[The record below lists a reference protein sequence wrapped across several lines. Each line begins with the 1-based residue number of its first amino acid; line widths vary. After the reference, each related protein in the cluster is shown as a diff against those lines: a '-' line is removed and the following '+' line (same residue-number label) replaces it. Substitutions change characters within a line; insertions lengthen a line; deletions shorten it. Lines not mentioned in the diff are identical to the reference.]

1 MEKARKPQKNQ
12 IAFYC
17 ILSSLVYTVCLVVI
31 KKFDLSITL
40 GIMISL
46 IPLITFILLIKRFIK
61 NINLMDEV
69 ERSIQL
75 EAAVWAFCLG
85 LLSLM
90 TLGLLDSV
98 ITLKKEYWGN
108 VSFMIPS
115 FYIFYF
121 IGILI
126 SRRKYRQI

>member
-1 MEKARKPQKNQ
+1 MEKARKPQNNQ

-17 ILSSLVYTVCLVVI
+17 ILSSLVYTVCLIVI
-31 KKFDLSITL
+31 KKFDLSSAL
-40 GIMISL
+40 GIMISF
-46 IPLITFILLIKRFIK
+46 IPLITFILFIKKFIK
-61 NINLMDEV
+61 NISLMDEV

-121 IGILI
+121 IGIFNF
-126 SRRKYRQI
+126 KT

>member
-1 MEKARKPQKNQ
+1 
-12 IAFYC
+12 
-17 ILSSLVYTVCLVVI
+17 
-31 KKFDLSITL
+31 
-40 GIMISL
+40 MISF
-46 IPLITFILLIKRFIK
+46 IPLVTFILFIKKFIK
-61 NINLMDEV
+61 NISLMDEV

>member
-1 MEKARKPQKNQ
+1 MEKARKPQNNQ

>member
-1 MEKARKPQKNQ
+1 MEKARKPQNNQ

-17 ILSSLVYTVCLVVI
+17 ILSSLVYTVCLIVI
-31 KKFDLSITL
+31 KKFDLSSTL
-40 GIMISL
+40 GIMISF
-46 IPLITFILLIKRFIK
+46 IPLITFILFIKRFIK

-75 EAAVWAFCLG
+75 EATVWAFCLG

-90 TLGLLDSV
+90 TIGLLDSV

>member
-1 MEKARKPQKNQ
+1 MEKARKPQNNQ

-31 KKFDLSITL
+31 KKFDLSSTL
-40 GIMISL
+40 GIMISF
-46 IPLITFILLIKRFIK
+46 IPLVTFILFIKKFIK
-61 NINLMDEV
+61 NISLMDEV

>member
-1 MEKARKPQKNQ
+1 MEKARKPQNNQ

-17 ILSSLVYTVCLVVI
+17 ILSSLVYTVCLIVI
-31 KKFDLSITL
+31 KKFDLSSAL
-40 GIMISL
+40 GIMISF
-46 IPLITFILLIKRFIK
+46 IPLITFILFIKKFIK
-61 NINLMDEV
+61 NISLMDEV

>member
-1 MEKARKPQKNQ
+1 MEKARKPQNNQ

-31 KKFDLSITL
+31 KKFDLSSTL

-46 IPLITFILLIKRFIK
+46 IPLVTFILLIKRFIK